1 MNEDNIVLPFHVQ
14 QALALSYSQ
23 VLVFMVA
30 SFFWVFLSHGP
41 LIWFANRHRKYVVDV
56 ESVTRLNI

>member
-14 QALALSYSQ
+14 QALSYSQ

-30 SFFWVFLSHGP
+30 SFVSGGWKLFMVCFWFV
-41 LIWFANRHRKYVVDV
+41 
-56 ESVTRLNI
+56 